1 MYKFKV
7 IGNQAPKD
15 NNTKK
20 QETNGVNPMIL
31 PPCSLNFP
39 GYFIM
44 EKNLERL
51 HQDTLVEEKL
61 KA

>member
-1 MYKFKV
+1 
-7 IGNQAPKD
+7 
-15 NNTKK
+15 
-20 QETNGVNPMIL
+20 MIL